1 VKAIMGLE
9 LVALLFTTAFASI
22 CVYVAIVEHPARLAT
37 DTAAALAQWRPSY
50 RRAAALQIVLA
61 IGGVLSAIGAFV
73 AGQGYPV
80 LIAGLVL
87 ALVTPFTLI
96 VIMPT
101 NKQLLDP
108 RRHGSTPGTQAL
120 LKTWGSLHLVRTA
133 IGLVALAILV
143 AHFATKAS

>member
-1 VKAIMGLE
+1 MGFE
-9 LVALLFTTAFASI
+9 LVALLFMTQFTGI
-22 CVYVAIVEHPARLAT
+22 CLYVAIVEHPARLAT

-50 RRAAALQIVLA
+50 RRAAAFQIVLA
-61 IGGVLSAIGAFV
+61 IGGVLSALAAFF
-73 AGQGYPV
+73 AGRGYAV

-108 RRHGSTPGTQAL
+108 ARQASTPGTQGL
-120 LKTWGSLHLVRTA
+120 LDHWGNLHLMRTGIA
-133 IGLVALAILV
+133 VTALTILV
-143 AHFATKAS
+143 AHFAMTMS

>member
-1 VKAIMGLE
+1 MAFE
-9 LVALLFTTAFASI
+9 LVALLFTTMFAGI
-22 CVYVAIVEHPARLAT
+22 CVYVAVVEHPARLAT
-37 DTAAALAQWRPSY
+37 DTATALAQWRPSY

-61 IGGVLSAIGAFV
+61 TGGVLSAIGAFA

-87 ALVTPFTLI
+87 LLVTPFTLI

-108 RRHGSTPGTQAL
+108 RRQGSTPGTQGL
-120 LKTWGSLHLVRTA
+120 LDTWGSLHLVRTG
-133 IGLVALAILV
+133 IGLIALAILV
-143 AHFATKAS
+143 AHFATKVG